1 VPGNIV
7 GKALVKEILSV
18 PVEGG
23 DVFVY
28 QVENKS
34 NALFGNSFYIAT
46 FDDTASEGVWGVGDT
61 IMNALK
67 DAERNWNREEGD
79 YGNPFREAREALA
92 LGILEKTHVEDLT
105 GEVTVKEIGKVNV
118 GDDTVSVYEIKNN
131 DENLLFHDFYIATLN
146 TLGYEAIW
154 GEGDTPDSALEDAEI
169 NWSIKNP
176 VYSNPFK
183 KAIEILKENKERNI
197 LNNY

>member
-7 GKALVKEILSV
+7 GKALVKEILNV
-18 PVEGG
+18 PVKGG

-46 FDDTASEGVWGVGDT
+46 FDDTAS
-61 IMNALK
+61 
-67 DAERNWNREEGD
+67 
-79 YGNPFREAREALA
+79 
-92 LGILEKTHVEDLT
+92 
-105 GEVTVKEIGKVNV
+105 
-118 GDDTVSVYEIKNN
+118 
-131 DENLLFHDFYIATLN
+131 
-146 TLGYEAIW
+146 EAIW

-183 KAIEILKENKERNI
+183 KTIEILKENKERNI

>member
-1 VPGNIV
+1 MV
-7 GKALVKEILSV
+7 GKALVKEILGV
-18 PVEGG
+18 PVKGG

-34 NALFGNSFYIAT
+34 NVLFGNSFYFAT
-46 FDDTASEGVWGVGDT
+46 FDDTSSEVVWGEGDT

-67 DAERNWNREEGD
+67 DAERKWDREEGD
-79 YGNPFREAREALA
+79 YGNPFREAREAL
-92 LGILEKTHVEDLT
+92 GILEKTRVEDLT
-105 GEVTVKEIGKVNV
+105 GEVTVKETGKVNV

-131 DENLLFHDFYIATLN
+131 DDNLLFHDFYIATLN

-154 GEGDTPDSALEDAEI
+154 GEGDTPDSALEDAER